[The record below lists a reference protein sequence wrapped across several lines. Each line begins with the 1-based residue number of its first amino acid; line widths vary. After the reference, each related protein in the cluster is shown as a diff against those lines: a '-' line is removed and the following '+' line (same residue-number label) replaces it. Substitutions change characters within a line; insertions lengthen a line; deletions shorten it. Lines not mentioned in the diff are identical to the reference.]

1 MSIFDY
7 FFYFL
12 IQFLLPVLT
21 FVLYAVYYFCKK
33 EIFSK
38 VNPIQKESSQ
48 VGLSLN
54 QSESVSNNI
63 SESERDQAQLVPQ
76 NLTQPNL
83 T

>member
-1 MSIFDY
+1 MSIFD
-7 FFYFL
+7 FFLYFL
-12 IQFLLPVLT
+12 VQFLLPVLA

-38 VNPIQKESSQ
+38 LNPIQEESSQ
-48 VGLSLN
+48 VDLGLN